1 MIYKDLLIAFDRL
14 LALCR
19 KGGEDITG
27 CYDKYEILYYICNI
41 LYEGED

>member
-19 KGGEDITG
+19 KRREDTTG
-27 CYDKYEILYYICNI
+27 CYDKCEIVYYICNV